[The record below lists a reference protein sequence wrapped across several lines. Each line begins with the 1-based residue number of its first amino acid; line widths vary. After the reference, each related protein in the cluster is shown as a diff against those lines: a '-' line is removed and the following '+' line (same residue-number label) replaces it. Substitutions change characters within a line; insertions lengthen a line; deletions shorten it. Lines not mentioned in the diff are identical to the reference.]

1 MEQILLMIYF
11 SVKLSRLAKD
21 KNESKFAWVFRYLS
35 LCIGFELFLVYVLSF
50 FVQQADLL
58 EKMNKQEVVS
68 LKELLPLLVFG
79 LISCLLIYFIYV
91 LLRKS
96 LLSIENP
103 SIDNQDDDIAP
114 PTSPPKDLS
123 YFR

>member
-1 MEQILLMIYF
+1 MNLLLMIYF

-35 LCIGFELFLVYVLSF
+35 LCIGFELFLMYVLSF

>member
-1 MEQILLMIYF
+1 MDLLLMIYF

-35 LCIGFELFLVYVLSF
+35 LCIGFELFLMYVLSF

>member
-1 MEQILLMIYF
+1 MDLLLMIYF

>member
-1 MEQILLMIYF
+1 MDLLLMIYF

-35 LCIGFELFLVYVLSF
+35 LCIGFELFLMYVLSF

-96 LLSIENP
+96 LLSTENP

>member
-1 MEQILLMIYF
+1 MIYF

-35 LCIGFELFLVYVLSF
+35 LCIGFELFLMYVLSF

>member
-1 MEQILLMIYF
+1 MDLLLMIYF

-35 LCIGFELFLVYVLSF
+35 LCIGFELFLMYVLSF

-58 EKMNKQEVVS
+58 EKVNKQEVVS

>member
-35 LCIGFELFLVYVLSF
+35 LCIGFELFLMYVLSF

>member
-1 MEQILLMIYF
+1 M
-11 SVKLSRLAKD
+11 
-21 KNESKFAWVFRYLS
+21 
-35 LCIGFELFLVYVLSF
+35 YVLSF

>member
-1 MEQILLMIYF
+1 MDILLMIYF

-35 LCIGFELFLVYVLSF
+35 LCIGFELFLMYVLSF

>member
-1 MEQILLMIYF
+1 MDLLLMIYF

-35 LCIGFELFLVYVLSF
+35 LCIGFELFLMYVLSF

-58 EKMNKQEVVS
+58 EKVNKQEVVS
-68 LKELLPLLVFG
+68 LKELLPLLVFL
-79 LISCLLIYFIYV
+79 LIACLLIYFIYV

>member
-1 MEQILLMIYF
+1 MDLLLMIYF

-35 LCIGFELFLVYVLSF
+35 LCIGFELFLMYVLSF

-114 PTSPPKDLS
+114 PTSLPKDLS

>member
-1 MEQILLMIYF
+1 MDLLLMIYF

-35 LCIGFELFLVYVLSF
+35 LCIGFELFLMYVLSF

-58 EKMNKQEVVS
+58 EKMNKQELVS

>member
-1 MEQILLMIYF
+1 MDLLLMIYF

-35 LCIGFELFLVYVLSF
+35 LCIGFELFLMYVLSF

-68 LKELLPLLVFG
+68 LKELLPLLVFF